1 MSYYHHGGEYQQ
13 DIDLPNEQTEPI
25 PSWETLDPQPQQPQ
39 EPSSSSAFVS
49 PTAPT
54 PHALPTQHF
63 DYSPLHTPID
73 YGEIPDL
80 LFSTQAGM
88 NFAPQERLV
97 RSEGY
102 PSPETEAFQHSPS
115 PTTPTVPGPQRTRPR
130 GAASHGTKGSG
141 IQHQHHPYRRPQSA
155 LAGKAKEIAG
165 ARYSVVTGGGI
176 QSYPASMS
184 APLQEAGLSHASSSA
199 MLPPSTTRPQRP
211 SLVSI
216 SSSSHQPMG
225 PPPEPSHPSPLPP
238 PTSMW
243 PAPDTTLSS
252 SATAPTVDFEN
263 SIRRVR
269 EVTKHF
275 FTPRL
280 DSFYDTSNHIL
291 KAYLELPG
299 VRREHLFVTLATS
312 AITRHRSVNVWGI
325 SLSPAWLS
333 AGAAQAGDGTAS
345 TSQERSSLG
354 KTMHMSSGSLSSTST
369 ASVPSMSAGEAAGTA
384 RASSAPSPDGGS
396 GGAAGLRPP
405 MVTSEMEMSL
415 GLGLPPQY
423 TLRERRYG
431 EFLRLLPVPPETR
444 ARHVQAILE
453 AGVLSLSISFGI
465 PLTEGQVSSVREII
479 TVG

>member
-1 MSYYHHGGEYQQ
+1 
-13 DIDLPNEQTEPI
+13 
-25 PSWETLDPQPQQPQ
+25 
-39 EPSSSSAFVS
+39 
-49 PTAPT
+49 
-54 PHALPTQHF
+54 
-63 DYSPLHTPID
+63 
-73 YGEIPDL
+73 
-80 LFSTQAGM
+80 
-88 NFAPQERLV
+88 
-97 RSEGY
+97 
-102 PSPETEAFQHSPS
+102 
-115 PTTPTVPGPQRTRPR
+115 
-130 GAASHGTKGSG
+130 
-141 IQHQHHPYRRPQSA
+141 
-155 LAGKAKEIAG
+155 
-165 ARYSVVTGGGI
+165 
-176 QSYPASMS
+176 
-184 APLQEAGLSHASSSA
+184 

-354 KTMHMSSGSLSSTST
+354 KTMHMSSGPDRLQRKTVRVFDGYSQKYPDPGNY
-369 ASVPSMSAGEAAGTA
+369 VRSAGKAKISVKLAIGKTF
-384 RASSAPSPDGGS
+384 RVWLDLGGNQITDSAKVKALHKGS
-396 GGAAGLRPP
+396 LKLGHQSNFDEVGLL
-405 MVTSEMEMSL
+405 SDCYISIQL
-415 GLGLPPQY
+415 LY
-423 TLRERRYG
+423 T
-431 EFLRLLPVPPETR
+431 
-444 ARHVQAILE
+444 HV
-453 AGVLSLSISFGI
+453 SRS
-465 PLTEGQVSSVREII
+465 
-479 TVG
+479 

>member
-13 DIDLPNEQTEPI
+13 DSDLPNEQTEPI

-39 EPSSSSAFVS
+39 EPPSSSAFVS
-49 PTAPT
+49 LTVPT
-54 PHALPTQHF
+54 PHALPPQQF

-73 YGEIPDL
+73 Y
-80 LFSTQAGM
+80 GM

-184 APLQEAGLSHASSSA
+184 APLQEAGL
-199 MLPPSTTRPQRP
+199 
-211 SLVSI
+211 
-216 SSSSHQPMG
+216 SSHQPMG

-333 AGAAQAGDGTAS
+333 AGAAQAGAAQAGAAQAGDGTTS
-345 TSQERSSLG
+345 TSQEPSSLG
-354 KTMHMSSGSLSSTST
+354 KTMHMS
-369 ASVPSMSAGEAAGTA
+369 SVPSMSAGEAAGTA

>member
-1 MSYYHHGGEYQQ
+1 MSYYHHSGEYQQ
-13 DIDLPNEQTEPI
+13 DSDLPNEQTEPI
-25 PSWETLDPQPQQPQ
+25 PSWETLDPQPQQPL
-39 EPSSSSAFVS
+39 EPPSSNAFVS

-54 PHALPTQHF
+54 PHALPTQQF

-155 LAGKAKEIAG
+155 LAGKAKEVAG
-165 ARYSVVTGGGI
+165 ARFSVVTGI

-184 APLQEAGLSHASSSA
+184 APIQEAGLSHASSSA

-243 PAPDTTLSS
+243 PAPDTTPLSS
-252 SATAPTVDFEN
+252 SVTAPTVDFEN
-263 SIRRVR
+263 TIRRVR

-345 TSQERSSLG
+345 TSQEPSSLG
-354 KTMHMSSGSLSSTST
+354 KTTHMSSGSLSSTST